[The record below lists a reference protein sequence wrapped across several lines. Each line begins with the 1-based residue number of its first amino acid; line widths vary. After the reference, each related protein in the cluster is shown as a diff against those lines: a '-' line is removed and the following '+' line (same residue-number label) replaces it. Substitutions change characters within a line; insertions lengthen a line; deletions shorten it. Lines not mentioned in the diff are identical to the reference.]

1 MKIIIRNKINGYIQ
15 TVSLKDLNPL
25 DKNFLNSISIKEPL
39 EAHIFAIDEIIDS
52 QQLAKFK
59 INIKKLNV
67 NSIYIFSNKRET
79 IVTGKSLKIDSK
91 FVDGEELKK
100 IFLNY
105 SKKRD
110 DILHK
115 GTVRSGERI
124 SSNGDLFIIGDVNP
138 GAIIS
143 AKESVYVWGKLLGI
157 ALAGENGNKEASISS
172 LYLQPL
178 QLRINGIVAIGPKE
192 TPKSLYPET
201 AILEGTSIVI
211 KPFLIISSK

>member
-1 MKIIIRNKINGYIQ
+1 MKIVIRNKINGYIQ
-15 TVSLKDLNPL
+15 TLSLKDLNPL

-172 LYLQPL
+172 LYLKPL

-201 AILEGTSIVI
+201 AILEGNSIVI
-211 KPFLIISSK
+211 KPFLIIS

>member
-1 MKIIIRNKINGYIQ
+1 MKIVIRNKINGYIQ
-15 TVSLKDLNPL
+15 TLSLKDLNPL

-67 NSIYIFSNKRET
+67 HSIYIFSNKRET

-110 DILHK
+110 DTLHK

-138 GAIIS
+138 GAIVS

-201 AILEGTSIVI
+201 AILEGNSIVI
-211 KPFLIISSK
+211 KPFLIIS

>member
-1 MKIIIRNKINGYIQ
+1 MKIVIRNKINGYIQ
-15 TVSLKDLNPL
+15 TLSLKDLNPL

-157 ALAGENGNKEASISS
+157 AFAGENGNKEASISS
-172 LYLQPL
+172 LYLKPL

-201 AILEGTSIVI
+201 AILEGNSIVI
-211 KPFLIISSK
+211 KPFLIIS